1 MIQQN
6 CNAVLFLGCWIAYK
20 IWVIFLRGV
29 RASLSTFHLGTEMHI
44 LLVIPKSHHFHRSI
58 ECFSDYSEVRN
69 YFSRL
74 QNSLT
79 FYIKSNFFHFFKYL
93 WSGPIHLLS
102 GGFWHLNYPRHSHL
116 QNQFLSLQLYVDR
129 CRFFQLYRKI
139 KTSQGNIFT
148 APMASGGG
156 LTDLILRC
164 LVFR

>member
-1 MIQQN
+1 M
-6 CNAVLFLGCWIAYK
+6 
-20 IWVIFLRGV
+20 

-69 YFSRL
+69 YFSRP

-79 FYIKSNFFHFFKYL
+79 FYIKSNFFNCFKYL
-93 WSGPIHLLS
+93 WSASIHLLS

-129 CRFFQLYRKI
+129 CRFYQLYRKI

-164 LVFR
+164 LVFQISPFGRDDKS